1 MSTTTTRPAVE
12 PTAAGPVDASRPGL
26 PVPRSLT
33 VPGVLVPSLA
43 VWFAVLASS
52 LSLGP
57 VFQDSGWFGAAL
69 LTATV
74 VVGVGALA
82 TWLRVPMV
90 LVPVL
95 CAVGMFAALTLRF
108 VQDAPWGFLPS
119 PDALAQLRDVLAR
132 GTTDVDR
139 FAPPVP
145 YSEGLTAITA
155 LGVGSVA
162 LVVFVLQ
169 VVLRLPAIAGLPL
182 VALYLVP
189 ATILTGGAPWW
200 AFVVV
205 VAGWLVLLVAD
216 ERLTLISWGR
226 LLKRNDKVGGTSGL
240 SGLSSSAFRL
250 GSVAVALALA
260 LPIVIP
266 GLADAVIGR
275 TITGGGGDDG
285 QGAGEEPA
293 SIGLDP
299 IVGLQ
304 RNLLNNPDV
313 TVLTYSSTD
322 PTPGYLRAVV
332 LEEFDGDSWKPRGFS
347 PDSGASPLADG
358 VSSLSG
364 LPDAVKRQEYAY
376 RLTADKLDS
385 RYVPLPETSL
395 TVGLD
400 GEWFVD
406 QATSTVF
413 GADDGTTTAGKT
425 WNVDAAEIDP
435 TPAQLR
441 DAVPLSGLDRSTVQ
455 SSIPIPASLAETAR
469 LVTKDATTDF
479 DAARALEEWFRTNFT
494 YSTNVQ
500 SDSSASFLE
509 QFLVDRT
516 GYCEQFS
523 ATMALMATSLG
534 IRSRVA
540 VGYTSGS
547 SLTREDGQWRVSG
560 KNAHAWPELYFTGI
574 GWIRFEPTPPT
585 GGAGITPPQYTDRG
599 NDTPTPGPSS
609 TASALPGGNPR
620 DQDLDSRRADKGS
633 VDLPET
639 AGGLLRAGDWWRVWA
654 FVGVLALLLGAALVP
669 AGRRLARRRRRLGAE
684 GDVEDA
690 WVELRDSALDVG
702 APWSD
707 SRTPRQ
713 AVSGLVTDQHLSGAA
728 ADAAIRLG
736 RAVEQA
742 RYAPTPADT
751 TQVSNDVATV
761 RMALLRRLDRSRR
774 VRVTLAPASL
784 RANRGPAST

>member
-12 PTAAGPVDASRPGL
+12 PAASGHIDTGRPGA

-43 VWFAVLASS
+43 VWFGVLASS
-52 LSLGP
+52 LCLGT
-57 VFQDSGWFGAAL
+57 VFQDSGWFGASL

-74 VVGVGALA
+74 VVGVGAFA

-95 CAVGMFAALTLRF
+95 CAFGMFAALTLRF
-108 VQDAPWGFLPS
+108 VDDAPWGFLPS

-145 YSEGLTAITA
+145 FSEGLAAVTA

-182 VALYLVP
+182 VALYVVP
-189 ATILTGGAPWW
+189 AAILTGGAPWW
-200 AFVVV
+200 AFVAV

-226 LLKRNDKVGGTSGL
+226 LLKRNDKVGGTSAL

-250 GSVAVALALA
+250 GAVAVVLALV

-275 TITGGGGDDG
+275 TVTGGGGADG
-285 QGAGEEPA
+285 EGTGEEPA

-347 PDSGASPLADG
+347 PDSGSSPLADG

-364 LPDAVKRQEYAY
+364 LPADVKRQQYAY
-376 RLTADKLDS
+376 RVTAGKLDS
-385 RYVPLPETSL
+385 RYLPLPETSL

-413 GADDGTTTAGKT
+413 GVDDGTTTAGKT

-441 DAVPLSGLDRSTVQ
+441 DAPPLQGLDRSTVA
-455 SSIPIPASLAETAR
+455 SSIAIPASLAETAR
-469 LVTKDATTDF
+469 QVTLGTTTDF
-479 DAARALEEWFRTNFT
+479 DAARALEEWFHANFT
-494 YSTNVQ
+494 YSVDVQ
-500 SDSSASFLE
+500 SDSSASYLE
-509 QFLVDRT
+509 QFLVEKT

-547 SLTREDGQWRVSG
+547 PLTGQDGQWRVSG
-560 KNAHAWPELYFTGI
+560 KNAHAWPELYFSGI
-574 GWIRFEPTPPT
+574 GWVRFEPTPPT
-585 GGAGITPPQYTDRG
+585 GGAGIVAPPYTDRI
-599 NDTPTPGPSS
+599 NDTPTQEPTQS
-609 TASALPGGNPR
+609 ASARPGANPDDR
-620 DQDLDSRRADKGS
+620 YPNRREAEGS
-633 VDLPET
+633 VDLPADST
-639 AGGLLRAGDWWRVWA
+639 GFLRSADWWRVWS

-669 AGRRLARRRRRLGAE
+669 AGRRFARRRRRLGAE

-690 WVELRDSALDVG
+690 WAELRDSALDVG

-713 AVSGLVTDQHLSGAA
+713 AVAGLVVDQHLSGAA

-736 RAVEQA
+736 RAVERA

-751 TQVSNDVATV
+751 TLVTDDVATV
-761 RMALLRRLDRSRR
+761 RAALLQRLDRSRR
-774 VRVTLAPASL
+774 ARITLAPASL
-784 RANRGPAST
+784 RANRRPATA